1 MNRTQ
6 QFAIVGLVLS
16 ALAAPAGAEGF
27 VLIRNA
33 KSPSTVLSKSD
44 VRAIYTGKS
53 KMFGNDV
60 AVVVVP
66 TDDTPAFSGFADQV
80 FGTNTKTLLTKIKQE
95 VFKGE
100 MSKPFKAAADDDVV
114 HLVAGT
120 VGAIGVISAPTAKGL
135 PASVAVIAI
144 GG

>member
-1 MNRTQ
+1 MKRTQ
-6 QFAIVGLVLS
+6 QLAVVGLVLV
-16 ALAAPAGAEGF
+16 ALVASAGADGF

-33 KSPSTVLSKSD
+33 KSPSAALSKSE

-53 KMFGNDV
+53 KMFGNDA

-66 TDDTPAFSGFADQV
+66 TDDTPAFSGFADQL
-80 FGTNTKTLLTKIKQE
+80 FGTNTKTLLSKIKQE

-100 MSKPFKAAADDDVV
+100 MSKPLKATADDEVV

-120 VGAIGVISAPTAKGL
+120 AGAIGVVSAPTAKAL
-135 PASVAVIAI
+135 PATVAVIAI

>member
-1 MNRTQ
+1 MKRTQ
-6 QFAIVGLVLS
+6 QLAVVGLVLA
-16 ALAAPAGAEGF
+16 ALVAPAGADGF

-33 KSPSTVLSKSD
+33 KSPSAALSKSE
-44 VRAIYTGKS
+44 VRAIYTGKA

-60 AVVVVP
+60 AVVVIP

-80 FGTNTKTLLTKIKQE
+80 FGTNTKTLLSKIKQE

-100 MSKPFKAAADDDVV
+100 MSKPLKAGADDDVV

-120 VGAIGVISAPTAKGL
+120 AGAIGVVSAPTAKGL
-135 PASVAVIAI
+135 PATVAVIAI

>member
-6 QFAIVGLVLS
+6 QFAVVSLVLA
-16 ALAAPAGAEGF
+16 ALVAPAGADGF

-33 KSPSTVLSKSD
+33 KSPSTALSKSE
-44 VRAIYTGKS
+44 VRAIYMGKA

-66 TDDTPAFSGFADQV
+66 ADDTPAFSGFADQV

-100 MSKPFKAAADDDVV
+100 MSKPLKAAADDDVV

-120 VGAIGVISAPTAKGL
+120 AGAIGVVSAPTAKTL
-135 PASVAVIAI
+135 PATVAVIAV